1 VPRERT
7 ASPGAPAGSDGSDR
21 RQEIVRIAGEV
32 FAELGYSR
40 TRIRDI
46 ANRAEILNGSLYHH
60 FPGRDAKEVM
70 LNEVL
75 RPYMDEFV
83 RITEQAAATDE
94 SPDRRL
100 GNLIRSTLKLSA
112 KAKSETMILEKD
124 WDYLYSTLTYVAEGA
139 RRAERLWL
147 SVLEEGV
154 GTKVFRKDLDP
165 RVVYHTIRGAQLA
178 VGQWYNA
185 RGRINIDQ
193 LADIQTAIFLTG
205 ITA

>member
-7 ASPGAPAGSDGSDR
+7 ASPDAAAGSDGSDR

-32 FAELGYSR
+32 FADLGYSR

-178 VGQWYNA
+178 VSQWYNA